1 MEFIG
6 NRPRDDTVAHHVE
19 DDARPTA
26 CFIGD
31 GTLLIRCAELFLAA
45 GHVISAVVTRDSRAA
60 DWARRAG
67 LTLIEKDAFL
77 KAGQGQAPVDFLF
90 SVGNLDVI
98 PPAILAR
105 VRRRAINFHDGP
117 LPRHAGLHA
126 TTWAILAGETSHA
139 VTWHQIDETIDT
151 GAILAQEHFDILPG
165 DTVFSLNGRCYEAGA
180 SSFAALLDG
189 LVSGRAEARPQ
200 RGERSYHGRLKRPD
214 RAATLDFH
222 QPAGRIAALVR
233 ALDFGPVPNPLA
245 RPKILI
251 GQDLVLIRGADIG
264 PASDHRPPGT
274 ITRVGP
280 DLVCVATPDREI
292 VLTGLTTLRGE
303 PAGAMF
309 VVGTVL
315 PEIEGPRA
323 EAITAAQ
330 RLAAAHEAFW
340 IERLADVAAPTL
352 PYPRRGAGG
361 SDAAPYSISVPL
373 ARTASLDDAAA
384 AFVAWI
390 GLVCD
395 APRVTLGLSEAAAD
409 SVRETS
415 PWFLPDR
422 PLTLAVDRDST
433 VAELRA
439 AYGQTRADLADRGIL
454 AADLPPRVA
463 SSDLR
468 EKAVGWRKIG
478 MVHGGAK
485 PGLLARS
492 GSELVLVLSESGDRA
507 ELVICGRT
515 FEVEVAQAMA
525 GQFAAFLRAFLADPD
540 IRLGALPLVPE
551 EEATIVAALN
561 ATTAPFAEDRSIHD
575 EIAARA
581 AASPDRDGVV
591 AGKARLTYGDLDRAA
606 GELAGRLVA
615 AGVGPGTIVGIC
627 HERVPDLVVAVLA
640 TLKAGAAYLPLDAEY
655 PRERLA
661 YMLEDSGAEVLLTSR
676 PIQERLAF
684 ASTTVLYTADAQG
697 EVAPPLGRAGGGDLA
712 YVIYTS
718 GSTGRP
724 KGVAI
729 THRNLMN
736 FCAGMDARIPHDPP
750 GIWLAAT
757 SLSFDIS
764 VLEILWTLA
773 RGFTVVL
780 HGQRSEPSS
789 GPGFSLFYFSNDDA
803 ADPHDKYRLLLE
815 GARFADR
822 NGFEAVWTPER
833 HFHAFGGLYPNA
845 ALSAA
850 ALAACTERV
859 KIRAG
864 SCVLPLHHPLRVAE
878 DWAMIDNLSKGRA
891 GIAFASGWQPNDFV
905 LAPERFAERKE
916 RMAGQIDDIR
926 RLWRGERLPFPNPL
940 GKIVEIGTMPRP
952 IQPEL
957 PMWLTAAGNPDTFV
971 QAGRLGCGVLTHLLG
986 QTLEELAD
994 KIRQYRMAW
1003 REAGHAGEGHVTLML
1018 HTFVGEDED
1027 LVRETVREPMKRYLG
1042 SAMDLVRQAAWT
1054 FPTFVQRAASDGRT
1068 PADILDAGDLSAAD
1082 RDALLDHAFERYHR
1096 TGGLFGTPESCL
1108 GMVEAVRRIGTDEI
1122 ACLVDFGVPTD
1133 LALDHLEHL
1142 KRLMVLAGTLTAT
1155 VPASVPE
1162 DIVWHRVTHFQCT
1175 PSMARMLVADAAGRH
1190 ALGQLGT
1197 MMVGGEALS
1206 ADLAGQL
1213 RDLLPG
1219 KLLGMYGPTETT
1231 IWSAVVEIDGGGANV
1246 PPQVPLGE
1254 PIANTTLHVL
1264 DAHRRPCPA
1273 YLAGELHIGGEG
1285 LARGYLGRDELT
1297 VERFV
1302 PNPFGPGRLYR
1313 TGDLVRRDA
1322 SGALIFLGRLDHQV
1336 KVRGHRIE
1344 LGEIEAALARQPGI
1358 AAAVVVARE
1367 DSDGDQRLVGY
1378 VTARDGA
1385 IPRPEALREAV
1396 ASTLPAFMVPAAIVV
1411 LPAFPMTLNGK
1422 VDRGALP
1429 APHQSPETQS
1439 ASPEAPMSSVEA
1451 LIAAIWGEALGRS
1464 VVATNE
1470 NFFDLGGHSLLVVQV
1485 QRRLGE
1491 ELRREIAITDLFRFP
1506 TIRTLSLHLG
1516 GFATGP
1522 SAADRGHDRAKARQ
1536 ALRRRQEMPATVA

>member
-6 NRPRDDTVAHHVE
+6 NRPRDDTVAHHAE

-45 GHVISAVVTRDSRAA
+45 GHAISAVVTRDPRAA
-60 DWARRAG
+60 DWARRVG
-67 LTLIEKDAFL
+67 LTLIDKDAYL
-77 KAGQGQAPVDFLF
+77 KAGQGHVPVDFLF

-126 TTWAILAGETSHA
+126 TTWAILAGETSHG
-139 VTWHQIDETIDT
+139 VTWHQIDKTIDT
-151 GAILAQEHFDILPG
+151 GAILAQEHFDILPT

-180 SSFAALLDG
+180 SSFSALLDG
-189 LVSGRAEARPQ
+189 LVSGRVEARPQ
-200 RGERSYHGRLKRPD
+200 RGERLYHGRLKRPD
-214 RAATLDFH
+214 RATTLDFR
-222 QPAGRIAALVR
+222 QPAARIAALVR
-233 ALDFGPVPNPLA
+233 ALDFGPVPNPMA
-245 RPKILI
+245 RPKIFT
-251 GQDLVLIRGADIG
+251 GQDLVLVRGVEIG
-264 PASDHRPPGT
+264 AASGHLRPGT

-280 DLVCVATPDREI
+280 DLVSVATADREI
-292 VLTGLTTLRGE
+292 VLSGLTTLRGE
-303 PAGAMF
+303 PAGSLF
-309 VVGTVL
+309 SPGSVL
-315 PEIEGPRA
+315 PEIEGPRG
-323 EAITAAQ
+323 EALAAAQ
-330 RLAAAHEAFW
+330 RPAAAHEAFW

-361 SDAAPYSISVPL
+361 SEAAPHAFAIPL
-373 ARTASLDDAAA
+373 ARTASADDAAA
-384 AFVAWI
+384 AFLAWI

-395 APRVTLGLSEAAAD
+395 TPRITLGLSEAAAD
-409 SVRETS
+409 SERDTW

-422 PLTLAVDRDST
+422 PLTLAVDRDGS

-439 AYGQTRADLADRGIL
+439 AFAAERADLAARGLL
-454 AADLPPRVA
+454 AADLPQRAASPDMRERAVA
-463 SSDLR
+463 
-468 EKAVGWRKIG
+468 WRKIG
-478 MVHGGAK
+478 LVHGGAK
-485 PGLLARS
+485 PGLLART
-492 GSELVLVLSESGDRA
+492 GSELVLVLSEGESRA
-507 ELVICGRT
+507 ELIVCGRT
-515 FEVEVAQAMA
+515 FKAEVAQAMA
-525 GQFAAFLRAFLADPD
+525 GQFAAFLQIFLADPE

-551 EEATIVAALN
+551 EEAAIVAALN
-561 ATTAPFAEDRSIHD
+561 ATTTPFADDRGIHD

-581 AASPDRDGVV
+581 AELPERDAVV
-591 AGKARLTYGDLDRAA
+591 AGNASLTYGELDRAA

-615 AGVGPGTIVGIC
+615 AGIGPGTIVGIC
-627 HERVPDLVVAVLA
+627 HERMPDLVVAVLA

-684 ASTTVLYTADAQG
+684 APATVLYTAEAQG
-697 EVAPPLGRAGGGDLA
+697 EAAPPPGRADGGDLA

-780 HGQRSEPSS
+780 HGQRSEPSP

-803 ADPHDKYRLLLE
+803 ADPQDKYRLLLE

-940 GKIVEIGTMPRP
+940 GKVVEIGTMPRP

-994 KIRQYRMAW
+994 KIRQYRQAW

-1027 LVRETVREPMKRYLG
+1027 AVRETVREPMKRYLG

-1068 PADILDAGDLSAAD
+1068 PAEILDAEDLSPAD

-1142 KRLMVLAGTLTAT
+1142 KRLMVLAGTLTSTA
-1155 VPASVPE
+1155 PASVPE
-1162 DIVWHRVTHFQCT
+1162 DIVRHRVTHFQCT
-1175 PSMARMLVADAAGRH
+1175 PSMARMLVADAAGRR
-1190 ALGQLGT
+1190 ALAQLDT

-1206 ADLAGQL
+1206 ADLAGRL
-1213 RDLLPG
+1213 RALLPG
-1219 KLLGMYGPTETT
+1219 RFLGMYGPTETT
-1231 IWSAVVEIDGGGANV
+1231 IWSAVVEIDGVERGV
-1246 PPQVPLGE
+1246 TLGE

-1285 LARGYLGRDELT
+1285 LARGYLGREDLT
-1297 VERFV
+1297 AERFI

-1322 SGALIFLGRLDHQV
+1322 SGGLVFLGRLDHQV

-1367 DSDGDQRLVGY
+1367 DTDGDQRLVGY

-1385 IPRPEALREAV
+1385 TLRPEALREAV
-1396 ASTLPAFMVPAAIVV
+1396 ASTLPAFMVPAVIVV
-1411 LPAFPMTLNGK
+1411 LPALPMTLNGK

-1429 APHQSPETQS
+1429 APHRSPETHS

-1451 LIAAIWGEALGRS
+1451 LIAGIWGEALGRR

-1491 ELRREIAITDLFRFP
+1491 ELRRDIAITDLFRFP

-1522 SAADRGHDRAKARQ
+1522 SASDRGHDRAKARQ

>member
-1 MEFIG
+1 MEFIE
-6 NRPRDDTVAHHVE
+6 NRSQDETDIRQADD
-19 DDARPTA
+19 DGRSTA
-26 CFIGD
+26 YFIGD

-45 GHVISAVVTRDSRAA
+45 GHAISAVITRDRRAA
-60 DWARRAG
+60 EWARRAG
-67 LTLIEKDAFL
+67 IAIIDKDAFL
-77 KAGQGQAPVDFLF
+77 AAGHRDPPVDFLF

-98 PPAILAR
+98 PSAVLAR

-126 TTWAILAGETSHA
+126 TTWAILAGETSHG

-189 LVSGRAEARPQ
+189 LVSGRVEAMPQ
-200 RGERSYHGRLKRPD
+200 RGERLYHGRLKRPA
-214 RAATLDFH
+214 RAATLDFR
-222 QPAGRIAALVR
+222 QPAARIAALVR
-233 ALDFGPVPNPLA
+233 ALDFGPVHNPLA
-245 RPKILI
+245 RPKIFT
-251 GQDLVLIRGADIG
+251 GQDLVLVRGAEIG
-264 PASDHRPPGT
+264 PASDRLPPGT

-280 DLVCVATPDREI
+280 DLISVATADREI
-292 VLTGLTTLRGE
+292 VLSGLTTLRGE
-303 PAGAMF
+303 PAGTSF
-309 VVGTVL
+309 SPGTVL

-323 EAITAAQ
+323 EALASAQ
-330 RLAAAHEAFW
+330 RLAAVHEAFW
-340 IERLADVAAPTL
+340 IERLETVAAPTL
-352 PYPRRGAGG
+352 PYPRRGGGG
-361 SDAAPYSISVPL
+361 SDAAPHRIAIPL
-373 ARTASLDDAAA
+373 TRTASPDDAAA
-384 AFVAWI
+384 AFLAWI

-395 APRVTLGLSEAAAD
+395 TPRVTLALSEAAKAQD
-409 SVRETS
+409 ETGTGLE

-422 PLTLAVDRDST
+422 PLTLAVDRDGS

-439 AYGQTRADLADRGIL
+439 AFAAERADLAARGIL
-454 AADLPPRVA
+454 AADLPQRAASPEMRERAVA
-463 SSDLR
+463 
-468 EKAVGWRKIG
+468 WRKIG
-478 MVHGGAK
+478 LVHGGAK

-492 GSELVLVLSESGDRA
+492 RSELLLVLSEGESRA
-507 ELVICGRT
+507 ELLVCGRT
-515 FEVEVAQAMA
+515 FDAEVAQAMA
-525 GQFAAFLRAFLADPD
+525 GQFAAFLQAFLADPE

-551 EEATIVAALN
+551 EEAAIVAALN
-561 ATTAPFAEDRSIHD
+561 ATTLPFPHNRTIQN

-581 AASPDRDGVV
+581 AELPERDAVV
-591 AGKARLTYGDLDRAA
+591 AGKARLSYAELDRAA

-615 AGVGPGTIVGIC
+615 AGIGPGTIVGIC

-640 TLKAGAAYLPLDAEY
+640 TLKAGAAYLPLDADY

-676 PIQERLAF
+676 PIQDRLAF
-684 ASTTVLYTADAQG
+684 APAQVLYTAEASG
-697 EVAPPLGRAGGGDLA
+697 EAAPPPGRAGGQDLA
-712 YVIYTS
+712 YVMYTS

-750 GIWLAAT
+750 GTWLAAT

-773 RGFTVVL
+773 RGFSVVL

-803 ADPHDKYRLLLE
+803 ADPQDKYRLLLE

-905 LAPERFAERKE
+905 LAPERFAERKDK
-916 RMAGQIDDIR
+916 MAGQIDDIR

-940 GKIVEIGTMPRP
+940 GKVVEIGTMPRP

-986 QTLEELAD
+986 QNLEELAD
-994 KIRQYRMAW
+994 KIRQYRQAW

-1027 LVRETVREPMKRYLG
+1027 AVRETVREPMKRYLG

-1068 PADILDAGDLSAAD
+1068 PAEILDAEDLSPAD
-1082 RDALLDHAFERYHR
+1082 RDALLDHAFERYHS

-1122 ACLVDFGVPTD
+1122 ACLIDFGVPTD

-1155 VPASVPE
+1155 MPASVPE
-1162 DIVWHRVTHFQCT
+1162 EIVRHRVTHFQCT
-1175 PSMARMLVADAAGRH
+1175 PSMARMLVADAAGRR
-1190 ALGQLGT
+1190 ALAQLGT

-1206 ADLAGQL
+1206 ADLAGRL

-1219 KLLGMYGPTETT
+1219 KFLGMYGPTETT
-1231 IWSAVVEIDGGGANV
+1231 IWSAVVEIDGVERGV
-1246 PPQVPLGE
+1246 TLGE
-1254 PIANTTLHVL
+1254 PIANTVLHVL
-1264 DAHRRPCPA
+1264 DAHRLPCPA
-1273 YLAGELHIGGEG
+1273 YVAGELHIGGEG

-1297 VERFV
+1297 AERFV

-1322 SGALIFLGRLDHQV
+1322 AGGLVFLGRLDHQV

-1385 IPRPEALREAV
+1385 TLRPEALREAV
-1396 ASTLPAFMVPAAIVV
+1396 ASTLPAFMVPAVIVV
-1411 LPAFPMTLNGK
+1411 LPALPMTLNGK

-1429 APHQSPETQS
+1429 APHQAPGAAAPPEV
-1439 ASPEAPMSSVEA
+1439 PMSSVEA
-1451 LIAAIWGEALGRS
+1451 LIAGIWGEALGRP
-1464 VVATNE
+1464 VVATTE

-1522 SAADRGHDRAKARQ
+1522 SATDRGHDRAKARQ
-1536 ALRRRQEMPATVA
+1536 ALRRRQEMPAPVA